1 MFIKGVGMTN
11 ISIANR
17 STNNLVEEA
26 VIEALDDADM
36 KISEINAIVSSC
48 MDMATNGE
56 RQKHSASKLCS
67 LFKKR
72 VPSIRVPAGCAGG
85 GQALWASLKL
95 KYDNM
100 LVIGV
105 EKLVANTTNMIT
117 DEILMGGERIY
128 EQSEGA
134 TFPAQNALVAQQYMR
149 KYNATTND
157 FALVSL
163 KNHENAY
170 LNPKARFYKK
180 KVTLEKITQSPIISS
195 PLRLFDCCPN
205 VNGAAAC
212 IVTKDKTDIEIKGSA
227 LYSDYL
233 SAIERKDMESWD
245 ATKLAAKEAYQQ
257 ASIGPSDIEFAE
269 IHDAFTPIELL
280 SYEDLGFC
288 KKGEGKNLIRD
299 GTTKLDGRLPVN
311 PCGGLKAK
319 GHPISATGIAQIYE
333 ITKQMRREAGDRQ
346 LSKTHTA
353 LAQNIGGVGSTVTVH
368 IMNKVGG

>member
-11 ISIANR
+11 ISIADR

-26 VIEALDDADM
+26 VSEALEDADM
-36 KISEINAIVSSC
+36 KLSEINAIVSSC

-67 LFKKR
+67 LFKTKL
-72 VPSIRVPAGCAGG
+72 PSIRVPAGCAGG
-85 GQALWASLKL
+85 GQALWSSLKL
-95 KYDNM
+95 KYDNI

-105 EKLVANTTNMIT
+105 EKLVANTTSIIT

-149 KYNATTND
+149 KYNASTDD

-170 LNPKARFYKK
+170 LNPKARFYRK
-180 KVTLEKITQSPIISS
+180 KVTLEQIKKSPIISS

-233 SAIERKDMESWD
+233 SAIERQDMESWD

-257 ASIGPSDIEFAE
+257 SSIEPSDIDFAE

-280 SYEDLGFC
+280 SYEDLSFC
-288 KKGEGKNLIRD
+288 KRGEGKNLIRD
-299 GTTKLDGRLPVN
+299 GATKLDGRLPVN

-333 ITKQMRREAGDRQ
+333 IVKQMRGEAGDRQ
-346 LSKTHTA
+346 LSRTKTA